1 MAPLPTLQ
9 VPPVLGRLFMTRAGV
24 APGWGQGRGG
34 RAAPVVGWQIES
46 FLWLL
51 EGVLGA
57 TACLLVTSQK
67 LRLL

>member
-1 MAPLPTLQ
+1 MAPLSALQ
-9 VPPVLGRLFMTRAGV
+9 VPPVLSRAVMIRAGV

-34 RAAPVVGWQIES
+34 RAPPLVGWQTEP
-46 FLWLL
+46 LLLLL

-57 TACLLVTSQK
+57 PACLLVTSQR